1 MGLVAEVSERNRARP
16 NSAKKSPLWRALP
29 ARILT
34 TIPTTATPDR
44 RGTEIP
50 TLLLMAEPINVV
62 LLEDHPL
69 YREGLKNFVRAE
81 FPSANFVYD
90 GADAHQARAAC
101 DDHTVAIAIVDLHLG
116 DGRSPGEIVTL
127 FSSKKIPVLVIS
139 ALSNFDSVKSAFSM
153 GAKGFVSKD
162 SSSEEIKK
170 AIKTI
175 VDGNEFISPILN
187 QALSFTSKTSD
198 ELSAQEK
205 KALVLYASGL
215 KLDAVARRM
224 NVAPSTVK
232 QYIERAK
239 MKYRMAGTP
248 IRTKTD
254 MYRTLRDEGVIQ

>member
-1 MGLVAEVSERNRARP
+1 MP
-16 NSAKKSPLWRALP
+16 NVTLMKS
-29 ARILT
+29 T
-34 TIPTTATPDR
+34 
-44 RGTEIP
+44 
-50 TLLLMAEPINVV
+50 INVV

-69 YREGLKNFVRAE
+69 YREGLKNFVRSE
-81 FPSANFVYD
+81 FPTANFLYE
-90 GADAHQARAAC
+90 GADAYAARAAC
-101 DDHTVAIAIVDLHLG
+101 DVNSVSIAIVDLHLG

-139 ALSNFDSVKSAFSM
+139 ALSNFESVKSAFSM

-162 SSSEEIKK
+162 SSTDEIKK
-170 AIKTI
+170 AIKSI
-175 VDGNEFISPILN
+175 IEGNEWISSILS
-187 QALSFTSKTSD
+187 QALNFNSKTSD
-198 ELSAQEK
+198 ELSAQER

-239 MKYRMAGTP
+239 LKYRMAGNP

-254 MYRTLRDEGVIQ
+254 MYRTLRDEGLVQ

>member
-1 MGLVAEVSERNRARP
+1 M
-16 NSAKKSPLWRALP
+16 
-29 ARILT
+29 
-34 TIPTTATPDR
+34 
-44 RGTEIP
+44 P
-50 TLLLMAEPINVV
+50 TLMLMAEPINVV

-69 YREGLKNFVRAE
+69 YREGLKNFVRSE
-81 FPSANFVYD
+81 FPTATFIYD

-101 DDHTVAIAIVDLHLG
+101 DNHSVSIAIVDLHLG

-139 ALSNFDSVKSAFSM
+139 ALSNFESVKSAFQM

-162 SSSEEIKK
+162 SSSDEIKK

-175 VDGNEFISPILN
+175 VDGSEWISPILN
-187 QALSFTSKTSD
+187 QALSFTAKTSD

-205 KALVLYASGL
+205 KALILYASGL

-239 MKYRMAGTP
+239 IKYRMAGTP

>member
-1 MGLVAEVSERNRARP
+1 MP
-16 NSAKKSPLWRALP
+16 NVTLMKS
-29 ARILT
+29 
-34 TIPTTATPDR
+34 
-44 RGTEIP
+44 G
-50 TLLLMAEPINVV
+50 INVV

-69 YREGLKNFVRAE
+69 YREGLKNFVRSE
-81 FPSANFVYD
+81 FPTANFLYE
-90 GADAHQARAAC
+90 GADAYAARAAC
-101 DDHTVAIAIVDLHLG
+101 DDNSVSIAIVDLHLG

-139 ALSNFDSVKSAFSM
+139 ALSNFESVKSAFSM

-162 SSSEEIKK
+162 SSTDEIKK
-170 AIKTI
+170 AIKSI
-175 VDGNEFISPILN
+175 IEGNEWISPILS
-187 QALSFTSKTSD
+187 QALNFTSKTSD
-198 ELSAQEK
+198 ELSAQER

-239 MKYRMAGTP
+239 LKYRMAGNP

-254 MYRTLRDEGVIQ
+254 MYRTLRDEGLVQ

>member
-1 MGLVAEVSERNRARP
+1 MTNAQTAGGTKMP
-16 NSAKKSPLWRALP
+16 NLM
-29 ARILT
+29 
-34 TIPTTATPDR
+34 
-44 RGTEIP
+44 
-50 TLLLMAEPINVV
+50 LMAEPINVV

-69 YREGLKNFVRAE
+69 YREGLKTFVRAE
-81 FPSANFVYD
+81 FPTANFVYD
-90 GADAHQARAAC
+90 GADAHQARSSC
-101 DDHTVAIAIVDLHLG
+101 DEHSVSIAIVDLHLG

-139 ALSNFDSVKSAFSM
+139 ALSNFESVKSAFQM

-162 SSSEEIKK
+162 SSTEEIKK

-175 VDGNEFISPILN
+175 VEGNEFISPILN
-187 QALSFTSKTSD
+187 QALNFTSKTSD
-198 ELSAQEK
+198 ELSAQER

-215 KLDAVARRM
+215 KLEAVARRM

-239 MKYRMAGTP
+239 MKYKMAGTP

>member
-1 MGLVAEVSERNRARP
+1 M
-16 NSAKKSPLWRALP
+16 
-29 ARILT
+29 
-34 TIPTTATPDR
+34 
-44 RGTEIP
+44 P
-50 TLLLMAEPINVV
+50 TLALMASPINVV

-69 YREGLKNFVRAE
+69 YREGVKTFVRAE
-81 FPSANFVYD
+81 FPNASFVYE
-90 GADAHQARAAC
+90 GADAQAARAVC
-101 DDHTVAIAIVDLHLG
+101 DDKPVSIAIVDLHLG

-127 FSSKKIPVLVIS
+127 FTAKKIPVLVIS
-139 ALSNFDSVKSAFSM
+139 ALSNFESVKSAFSM

-162 SSSEEIKK
+162 SSTEEIKK

-175 VDGNEFISPILN
+175 IDGQEWISPILS
-187 QALSFTSKTSD
+187 QALNFTSKTSD
-198 ELSAQEK
+198 ELSAQER

-239 MKYRMAGTP
+239 LKYQMAGNP